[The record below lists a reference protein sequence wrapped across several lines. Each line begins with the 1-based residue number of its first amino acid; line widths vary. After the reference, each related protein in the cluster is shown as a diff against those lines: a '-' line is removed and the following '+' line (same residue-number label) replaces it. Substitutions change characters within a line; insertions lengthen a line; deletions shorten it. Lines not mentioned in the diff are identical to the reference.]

1 MTGVTKATKGER
13 TRKAI
18 VDAAISRFARD
29 GYKGSS
35 LTGIARDI
43 GLSPSAIYPYFADKE
58 ALFIVAVDEDAAR
71 EIEDGL
77 ASVNGDELVSDWRHM
92 IVGFLVALERHPL
105 ARRVL
110 AGLEPE
116 FTVRL
121 IGIPALDQVRKAL
134 SGNLETLQLNGSV
147 RSDVDPRAMAS
158 GFITLWLS
166 LLMSLVQTGSS
177 PIDLLGDDVVAVL
190 NAATRPPVAG

>member
-1 MTGVTKATKGER
+1 VPTETKGER

-29 GYKGSS
+29 GYRGSS
-35 LTGIARDI
+35 LSGIARDV

-58 ALFIVAVDEDAAR
+58 ALFIAAVDEDAAR

-77 ASVNGDELVSDWRHM
+77 AGVTGGELVGDWQHM
-92 IVGFLVALERHPL
+92 IVGFLDALERHPL

-121 IGIPALDQVRKAL
+121 IGIPALDQLRKAL
-134 SGNLETLQLNGSV
+134 GGNLETLQLNGSV
-147 RSDVDPRAMAS
+147 RSDVDPQALAS
-158 GFITLWLS
+158 GIITISLS
-166 LLMSLVQTGSS
+166 LLMSLVQTGSR
-177 PIDLLGDDVVAVL
+177 PIDLLGEDVVAVF
-190 NAATRPPVAG
+190 NAATGPQV